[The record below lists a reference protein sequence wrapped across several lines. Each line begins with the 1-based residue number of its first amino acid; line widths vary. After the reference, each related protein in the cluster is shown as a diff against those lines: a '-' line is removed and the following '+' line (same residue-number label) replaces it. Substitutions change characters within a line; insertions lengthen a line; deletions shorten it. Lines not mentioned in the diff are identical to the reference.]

1 VKLAMLGGSF
11 NPVHNGHVALARA
24 VRDQLGYDRVV
35 LVPANISPGKQ
46 TGYVAEGKHRLTMLR
61 LAASVE
67 PGLCADDCEL
77 VRGGVSWSIDTLRY
91 LSERYGKDLTAP
103 IGLIIGQDL
112 AASFGNWKEAAVIAR
127 DYTLLLAVRPPWKD
141 ETFSFPHVTVE
152 NPPIAVSSSA
162 IRSAIH
168 SGGPWRS
175 LVPEPVGRYIEEH
188 GLYAS

>member
-1 VKLAMLGGSF
+1 
-11 NPVHNGHVALARA
+11 
-24 VRDQLGYDRVV
+24 
-35 LVPANISPGKQ
+35 
-46 TGYVAEGKHRLTMLR
+46 
-61 LAASVE
+61 
-67 PGLCADDCEL
+67 
-77 VRGGVSWSIDTLRY
+77 
-91 LSERYGKDLTAP
+91 
-103 IGLIIGQDL
+103 
-112 AASFGNWKEAAVIAR
+112 
-127 DYTLLLAVRPPWKD
+127 VRPPWND